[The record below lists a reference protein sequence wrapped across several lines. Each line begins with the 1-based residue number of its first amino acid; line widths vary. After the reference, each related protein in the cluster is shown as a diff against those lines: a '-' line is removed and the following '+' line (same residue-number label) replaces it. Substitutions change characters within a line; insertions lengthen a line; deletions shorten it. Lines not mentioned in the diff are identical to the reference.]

1 MATSAKKEVTC
12 GYNGHYHLY
21 MTIAVNSQDKT
32 NNKSNVTVKMYAK
45 SDSETYGAYNLSSSA
60 NSVKLTVDGSQK
72 VNKSMAMDFR
82 SKSSSSRYPRRLL
95 IKGHNFLHIL
105 SLPRL

>member
-45 SDSETYGAYNLSSSA
+45 SDSSTYGAYNLSSSA

-72 VNKSMAMDFR
+72 VNKSMAEVPGITVMGGLCKMAFCMADNKA
-82 SKSSSSRYPRRLL
+82 SPVV
-95 IKGHNFLHIL
+95 
-105 SLPRL
+105 SLE